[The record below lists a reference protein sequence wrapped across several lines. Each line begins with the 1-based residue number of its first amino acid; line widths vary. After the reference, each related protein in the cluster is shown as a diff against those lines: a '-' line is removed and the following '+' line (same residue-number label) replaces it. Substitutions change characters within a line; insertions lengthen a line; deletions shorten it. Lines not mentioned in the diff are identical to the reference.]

1 MYIPFLIYVIVV
13 IVLVGLVASD
23 KFRAFFVA
31 VIFAAALLY
40 GAFAARNAIAEEEVR
55 TAYLKQFDLA
65 TSCFIL
71 EDEDG
76 YLWAFKLEEDDYSLG
91 DEYVLH
97 LPENEEPYYEEV

>member
-1 MYIPFLIYVIVV
+1 MYIPFVVYVIVV
-13 IVLVGLVASD
+13 LVAIGLVTSD
-23 KFRAFFVA
+23 KFRSFFVA

-55 TAYLKQFDLA
+55 TAYLKEFDLS

-76 YLWAFKLEEDDYSLG
+76 FLWAFKLKDADYHLE
-91 DEYVLH
+91 DEYILH
-97 LPENEEPYYEEV
+97 LSDNNEPWYEEV